1 MSKEVAAPK
10 ESKTTKQQ
18 MYVLDAFRSYRGCY
32 WDNHNTSPD
41 ISQPSLPDEQSV
53 AFKFAGMGLLSS
65 GLLKLVDFLKYLET
79 HYPKYSP
86 NKCTVYLRMNGK
98 LFPALAGDDEEICK
112 ATVERVNEE
121 ASAAYRLTPEYAASE
136 AKTTLYK
143 EEAAANLQKILREL
157 RPDFDYL
164 DMGRWLVRF
173 IDAQDRLGNGLDI
186 AEMYKRFEN
195 MGYVRNEGVTV
206 PTTKPVGLEAHIRY
220 IVGQVMS
227 FYNPEDPTNGFGP
240 CTAHPMLGEWA
251 ANAVREHLETSI
263 ETAKEDE
270 LRNE

>member
-1 MSKEVAAPK
+1 MSKEVALPK
-10 ESKTTKQQ
+10 ERKTTKQQ
-18 MYVLDAFRSYRGCY
+18 MYVLEAWRDYRQVY
-32 WDNHNTSPD
+32 WDNHNDSPD
-41 ISQPSLPDEQSV
+41 ISQPHMPDENSV
-53 AFKFAGMGLLSS
+53 AFKFEGLGLLAH

-121 ASAAYRLTPEYAASE
+121 ASAAYRLTPEYAASQ
-136 AKTTLYK
+136 AKMENSK
-143 EEAAANLQKILREL
+143 REAAENMKQVLRDL

-164 DMGRWLVRF
+164 DMGRWLIRY
-173 IDAQDRLGNGLDI
+173 IAGQDRIGADVDI
-186 AEMYKRFEN
+186 AEMYTRFEN
-195 MGYVRNEGVTV
+195 MGYIRNEGVTV
-206 PTTKPVGLEAHIRY
+206 PTTRPVGLEANIRY

-227 FYNPEDPTNGFGP
+227 FHNPEDPDSGFGP

-251 ANAVREHLETSI
+251 EKAVREHLETSI
-263 ETAKEDE
+263 ETTKEE
-270 LRNE
+270 KLENE